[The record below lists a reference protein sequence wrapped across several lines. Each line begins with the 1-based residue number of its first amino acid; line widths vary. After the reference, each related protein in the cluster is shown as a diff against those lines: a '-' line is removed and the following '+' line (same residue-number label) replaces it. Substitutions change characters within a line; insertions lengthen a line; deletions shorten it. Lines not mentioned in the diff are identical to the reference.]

1 MRWLYIIV
9 SLKRYVNCKERYY
22 QISLLKSLFDSYIV
36 ECTFG
41 NISYL
46 AAIGTRRV
54 FFNLKE
60 DALTYLNKIVK
71 QKLNKGYISQ
81 CAR

>member
-1 MRWLYIIV
+1 MIV

-41 NISYL
+41 NTSYL
-46 AAIGTRRV
+46 TPIGTRRV

-60 DALTYLNKIVK
+60 E
-71 QKLNKGYISQ
+71 
-81 CAR
+81 